1 MTVLVIEHNQ
11 ALLQQLVKFIS
22 QHGYRTFGAST
33 VQQAINVYRENLV
46 EVIVVDAETGNEKGY
61 DIINDLWKKYYP
73 SEAVVIITTHLT
85 NTISAFRSRG
95 IVRYFSLPI
104 DFHRLEITLNELYT
118 RVISHSLLSFV
129 QPVAH

>member
-1 MTVLVIEHNQ
+1 MTVLDIEHNQ

-61 DIINDLWKKYYP
+61 DIVNDLWKKYYP

-85 NTISAFRSRG
+85 NTISAFRNRG

-118 RVISHSLLSFV
+118 RTISHSLLSFV
-129 QPVAH
+129 QAAVH